1 MYIVGVPFY
10 KNEKYIENFLDWYT
24 SEDSKFDREIISEV
38 FIVNDYPAGD
48 DQKYLAEI
56 CSKVGFKYIQNDENI
71 GYLKTANKIIDYA
84 LEKKVNL
91 ILMNSDTKPVPG
103 FLKEINKCFNL
114 DPMLG
119 IVAPRSNNATICN
132 LYNKTYYTE
141 ENIDQDL
148 EKYNV
153 DCSSFSQNIPDISYA
168 PVVTGFCFAI
178 KYEIIKIFGGFDN
191 IFTVGYEEE
200 NDYCLK
206 VSERGYRIGI
216 SNKAFVAHME
226 GKSFGLTSTREK
238 VKLENSKIL
247 RKRHPYY
254 DELLINYS
262 NSIGFRV
269 ASTLSDA
276 IESKV
281 KFFIDARSLS
291 PIYNGTNKV
300 IVNVINALNDLG
312 LSADVLVDIE
322 SAEFHGVSKYKYIK
336 IIGSVTEK
344 YEFGIKIGQPMDAD
358 SLWLTPS
365 HCVRSMCIFFDT
377 IAHDCP
383 NLRVENSILDSV
395 WTVLPYIY
403 SNISFISNHS
413 ADQFRLKFGSG
424 FSKLNS
430 NLLPIE
436 ITKLNESAV
445 QSASTGKVLVFSN
458 KFKHKASDF
467 LIDQL
472 EVKEGRR
479 YYIFGQS
486 FETNRDDVE
495 FIPPGSFPASD
506 LHLLMQEIE
515 FALFPSFS
523 EGFGYPIIE
532 AVSYGKPIYCRDI
545 DCYKEIVEKLPN
557 ESKFL
562 VRFVNDFSNLNKYKI
577 HEVCSSEDD
586 YGYDGY
592 VVKLLENLK
601 SVDAEHIFEINKL
614 KIIMSSTVSARNF
627 NNFQNL
633 ARKTY
638 SILLKT
644 PFGSQLKKLKEL
656 IKYNKKLNFLFR

>member
-1 MYIVGVPFY
+1 VYIVGIPFY
-10 KNEKYIENFLDWYT
+10 KNEEFIENFLDWYKD
-24 SEDSKFDREIISEV
+24 EDSKLDREIISEV
-38 FIVNDYPAGD
+38 LILNDYPDGGNE
-48 DQKYLAEI
+48 KYLAEV
-56 CSKVGFKYIQNDENI
+56 CRKVGFKYIRNDKNI

-84 LEKKVNL
+84 LKEKLSLV
-91 ILMNSDTKPVPG
+91 LMNSDTKPVPG
-103 FLKEINKCFNL
+103 FLKEINNCFNL

-132 LYNKTYYTE
+132 LYNKTHYTE
-141 ENIDQDL
+141 NINQDL
-148 EKYNV
+148 EKYNL
-153 DCSSFSQNIPDISYA
+153 DSLSFSQNIPDVSYA

-178 KYEIIKIFGGFDN
+178 KYEIINTFGGFDD

-226 GKSFGLTSTREK
+226 GKSFGLTGSREK
-238 VKLENSKIL
+238 IRLENSKIL
-247 RKRHPYY
+247 RKRYPYY
-254 DELLINYS
+254 DDLLANYS
-262 NSIGFRV
+262 SSIGFRV
-269 ASTLSDA
+269 ASILSDA
-276 IESKV
+276 IESNG

-322 SAEFHGVSKYKYIK
+322 SAEFHKILKNKYIK

-344 YEFGIKIGQPMDAD
+344 YEFGIKIGQPMDAN

-383 NLRVENSILDSV
+383 NLKVENSILDSV

-403 SNISFISNHS
+403 SNISFISNYS
-413 ADQFRLKFGSG
+413 ADQFRMKFGSG
-424 FSKLNS
+424 FSKLDS

-436 ITKLNESAV
+436 ITKVNDSAV
-445 QSASTGKVLVFSN
+445 QTASTGKVLVFSN
-458 KFKHKASDF
+458 KFKHKAADL

-472 EVKEGRR
+472 EIKEGRK

-532 AVSYGKPIYCRDI
+532 AISYGKPIYCRDI
-545 DCYKEIVEKLPN
+545 ECYREIVEKLPN
-557 ESKFL
+557 ESKSL
-562 VRFVNDFSNLNKYKI
+562 VRFVNDFSNLSSYKV
-577 HEVCSSEDD
+577 HELNGSEDD
-586 YGYDGY
+586 YGYDEY
-592 VVKLLENLK
+592 VIKLLQNLK
-601 SVDAEHIFEINKL
+601 SVDVERIFDINKL
-614 KIIMSSTVSARNF
+614 KIIMSSNVPLKKF
-627 NNFQNL
+627 NTFQN
-633 ARKTY
+633 AIRKIY
-638 SILLKT
+638 GLLLKM
-644 PFGSQLKKLKEL
+644 PFGSEVRKIKEL
-656 IKYNKKLNFLFR
+656 IKYDKKFNFLFK

>member
-1 MYIVGVPFY
+1 MYIVGIPFY
-10 KNEKYIENFLDWYT
+10 KNEKFIENFIDWYNN
-24 SEDSKFDREIISEV
+24 ENSKDDREIISEV
-38 FIVNDYPAGD
+38 LILNDYPSGD
-48 DQKYLAEI
+48 DEGYLAEV
-56 CSKVGFKYIQNDENI
+56 CKKVGFKYIRNDKNI

-84 LEKKVNL
+84 LKEKVNL

-103 FLKEINKCFNL
+103 FLKEINRCFNL

-132 LYNKTYYTE
+132 LYNKTSYTE
-141 ENIDQDL
+141 NIYEDL

-153 DCSSFSQNIPDISYA
+153 DCLKFSQNIPDISYA

-178 KYEIIKIFGGFDN
+178 KYEIIKIFGGFDD

-226 GKSFGLTSTREK
+226 GKSFGLTGTRDK
-238 VKLENSKIL
+238 VKFENSKIL
-247 RKRHPYY
+247 RRRYPYY
-254 DELLINYS
+254 DDLLANYS
-262 NSIGFRV
+262 NSIGFRT
-269 ASTLSDA
+269 ASILSDA
-276 IESKV
+276 IESNG
-281 KFFIDARSLS
+281 KFFVDARSLS

-300 IVNVINALNDLG
+300 IVNVINALNDLE
-312 LSADVLVDIE
+312 LFADVLVDIK
-322 SAEFHGVSKYKYIK
+322 SAEFHEILNYKYIK
-336 IIGSVTEK
+336 ILDSVTEK
-344 YEFGIKIGQPMDAD
+344 YECGIKIGQPMDTD

-383 NLRVENSILDSV
+383 NLKVENSVLDSV

-413 ADQFRLKFGSG
+413 ADQFRMKFGSG
-424 FSKLNS
+424 FSKLNA

-445 QSASTGKVLVFSN
+445 QPSGNGKVLIFSN
-458 KFKHKASDF
+458 KFKHKAADF

-479 YYIFGQS
+479 YYVFGQS

-495 FIPPGSFPASD
+495 FIPPGSFPASA

-515 FALFPSFS
+515 FSLFPSFS

-545 DCYKEIVEKLPN
+545 DCYKEIVEKLPDDT
-557 ESKFL
+557 KLL
-562 VRFVNDFSNLNKYKI
+562 VRFVDDFSNLSKYKV
-577 HEVCSSEDD
+577 HQVCSNEDD
-586 YGYDGY
+586 YGYGGY
-592 VVKLLENLK
+592 VVKLLQNLK
-601 SVDAEHIFEINKL
+601 SIEAERIFEINKL
-614 KIIMSSTVSARNF
+614 KIIIYGKGPVRKF
-627 NNFQNL
+627 NALQNVV
-633 ARKTY
+633 RGVY
-638 SILLKT
+638 SILLKM
-644 PFGSQLKKLKEL
+644 PFGSELKKLKEL
-656 IKYNKKLNFLFR
+656 IKGNKKFNFLFK